1 MGAAPCASFVQ
12 ADPSIVLPYES
23 GCPVNR
29 RTMRSRN
36 RGLSLLEVIAV
47 MGIVA
52 ILVAIGVP
60 SYKYVTSHN
69 RIAAEINGLLGDL
82 QYAREEAIKEGQTV
96 SVCVSNNGT
105 SCLNSTAWQN
115 GWMVF
120 SDVTGTGK
128 FAAGDAVLR
137 VQATFSS
144 TDTFVAS
151 NNISSITFNREGF
164 ANLTANGTLITLQ
177 PSPTTNDATRC
188 LAITMVG
195 MMTVQTYGGT
205 CL

>member
-1 MGAAPCASFVQ
+1 
-12 ADPSIVLPYES
+12 
-23 GCPVNR
+23 
-29 RTMRSRN
+29 MRSRN
-36 RGLSLLEVIAV
+36 RGLTMLEVVAV

-52 ILVAIGVP
+52 ILVAVGVP

-105 SCLNSTAWQN
+105 SCLGSTAWRN
-115 GWMVF
+115 GWVVF
-120 SDVTGTGK
+120 SDVNGNGVLN
-128 FAAGDAVLR
+128 AGDTVLR
-137 VQATFSS
+137 IQSTFSS
-144 TDTFVAS
+144 TDTFNAS
-151 NNISSITFNREGF
+151 NNVSSITFNREGF
-164 ANLTANGTLITLQ
+164 ANLTATGTLITLQ
-177 PSPTTNDATRC
+177 PSPTANDATRC

>member
-1 MGAAPCASFVQ
+1 
-12 ADPSIVLPYES
+12 
-23 GCPVNR
+23 
-29 RTMRSRN
+29 MRSRN
-36 RGLSLLEVIAV
+36 RGLTMLEVVAV

-52 ILVAIGVP
+52 ILVAVGVP

-105 SCLNSTAWQN
+105 SCLGSTAWRN
-115 GWMVF
+115 GWIVF
-120 SDVTGTGK
+120 SDVNGTGAV
-128 FAAGDAVLR
+128 AAGDTVLR
-137 VQATFSS
+137 IQSTFSG
-144 TDTFVAS
+144 TDTFNAS
-151 NNISSITFNREGF
+151 NNVSSITFNREGF
-164 ANLTANGTLITLQ
+164 ANLTATGTLITLQ
-177 PSPTTNDATRC
+177 PSPTANDATRC
-188 LAITMVG
+188 LSISMVG

>member
-1 MGAAPCASFVQ
+1 
-12 ADPSIVLPYES
+12 
-23 GCPVNR
+23 
-29 RTMRSRN
+29 MRSRN
-36 RGLSLLEVIAV
+36 RGLTMLEVVAV

-60 SYKYVTSHN
+60 SYQYVTSHN

-96 SVCVSNNGT
+96 SVCTSNNGT
-105 SCLNSTAWQN
+105 SCLGSTAWQS

-120 SDVTGTGK
+120 SDLNGTGS
-128 FAAGDAVLR
+128 FAAGDTVLR
-137 VQATFSS
+137 IQATFAG
-144 TDTFVAS
+144 TDTFNAS
-151 NNISSITFNREGF
+151 NNVSSITFNREGF
-164 ANLTANGTLITLQ
+164 ANLTANGTQITLQ
-177 PSPTTNDATRC
+177 PSPTANDATRC